1 MEYLP
6 VYVTV
11 TGVVSCVSAFDVAVL
26 KPENLHLY
34 AVKSVGHR
42 TLSLSMESFSF
53 AVLGVLISDPTAEA
67 RFCSVDPE
75 GHTICGVWSLKIATA
90 VSKPVLLFFR
100 SCM

>member
-1 MEYLP
+1 MFKRSINYLP
-6 VYVTV
+6 VYVTA
-11 TGVVSCVSAFDVAVL
+11 TGFVSCITASFDTVL

-42 TLSLSMESFSF
+42 TLFLSMVSFSF

-75 GHTICGVWSLKIATA
+75 GHWICGFWSLNIDT
-90 VSKPVLLFFR
+90 VVLKPVLVF
-100 SCM
+100 

>member
-1 MEYLP
+1 MKYLP

-11 TGVVSCVSAFDVAVL
+11 TGFVSCVTASLDTVL

-42 TLSLSMESFSF
+42 TLFLSMVSFSF
-53 AVLGVLISDPTAEA
+53 AEFGELISDPTAEA
-67 RFCSVDPE
+67 RVCNDSE
-75 GHTICGVWSLKIATA
+75 GHWICGVWSLNIATA
-90 VSKPVLLFFR
+90 VSKPVLLFLW